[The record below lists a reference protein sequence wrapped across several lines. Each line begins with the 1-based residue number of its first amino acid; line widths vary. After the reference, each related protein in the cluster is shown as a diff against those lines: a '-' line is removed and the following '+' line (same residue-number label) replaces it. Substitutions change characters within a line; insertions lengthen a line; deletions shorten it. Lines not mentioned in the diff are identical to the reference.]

1 MDIKDRVLIVED
13 DKSIRNFL
21 RTVLEANNFDVITAV
36 TGLRPTVWLRL
47 SAGPG
52 DSGSGSARYG
62 RHENSERD
70 QGMVCYADS
79 CGLCQKS

>member
-36 TGLRPTVWLRL
+36 TGARPTVWLRL
-47 SAGPG
+47 SAR
-52 DSGSGSARYG
+52 AW
-62 RHENSERD
+62 
-70 QGMVCYADS
+70 
-79 CGLCQKS
+79 

>member
-36 TGLRPTVWLRL
+36 TGAEAYSMAT
-47 SAGPG
+47 S
-52 DSGSGSARYG
+52 
-62 RHENSERD
+62 
-70 QGMVCYADS
+70 
-79 CGLCQKS
+79 